1 MDQRFQRLQPPLTG
15 YALARRLIEIFG
27 FSHANTAS
35 EFRPRAESGFFIVVR
50 GGKAACSK
58 SRPICEGGEQRFGA
72 MASLLGDAPCRPHS
86 WKGAL
91 RRRLH
96 AWTGPGFRPPPA
108 CAFGDSRRAQEC
120 DLHEPVLCS

>member
-50 GGKAACSK
+50 GGKAAFSK
-58 SRPICEGGEQRFGA
+58 TKPIFEGGEKSFCAVAAPLGGPPRRP
-72 MASLLGDAPCRPHS
+72 ASLEGAPP
-86 WKGAL
+86 
-91 RRRLH
+91 RRLH
-96 AWTGPGFRPPPA
+96 GLTWP
-108 CAFGDSRRAQEC
+108 C
-120 DLHEPVLCS
+120 

>member
-1 MDQRFQRLQPPLTG
+1 MAQRFQRLKPPLTG

-58 SRPICEGGEQRFGA
+58 SSPVCEGGGQRFGT
-72 MASLLGDAPCRPHS
+72 MASLFRDPPRPPHS
-86 WKGAL
+86 LKSAL
-91 RRRLH
+91 RQRLH
-96 AWTGPGFRPPPA
+96 TWTGP
-108 CAFGDSRRAQEC
+108 
-120 DLHEPVLCS
+120 